1 MPHEERRIIFDYQE
15 TYRAIYALCVQKEM
29 KKPPPGKIVAIRP
42 KPDDDKNALFSID
55 NDYEE
60 SAAEREYSLDFIA
73 AALMLF
79 CRSSRIPLP
88 KGARKAVFF
97 EDDKVILHVS
107 I

>member
-1 MPHEERRIIFDYQE
+1 MPREERRIIFDYQE

-29 KKPPPGKIVAIRP
+29 KKPPPGKIIAARL
-42 KPDDDKNALFSID
+42 KPDDEKAVVFSLE

-60 SAAEREYSLDFIA
+60 SATEREYTQDFIA

-88 KGARKAVFF
+88 KGARKSVAF
-97 EDDKVILHVS
+97 EGDKIILHVS